1 MITKKIAIHVIQGER
16 LGNSNWQMGQTF
28 AFSSTSI
35 AQEGHSLVFTV
46 LVNSL
51 GLFPICALSKV
62 KIQSNAMRKKVL

>member
-16 LGNSNWQMGQTF
+16 LGNSNWQMGHTF
-28 AFSSTSI
+28 ALASTSI

-51 GLFPICALSKV
+51 WVIPISPLSKL
-62 KIQSNAMRKKVL
+62 KIL